1 MSDQHFP
8 GVSVVKNCLSMQKTL
23 AQSLGQENS
32 PGGGNTLVFLPAK
45 FHIQRS
51 PAGYSPWGCKES
63 DMTGHARAWPKKKKN
78 LVVRCAVTWVG
89 LEIIIL
95 SKVSQTEK
103 SKYCMISCICGN

>member
-1 MSDQHFP
+1 MPVNAEDIGSILRAGKFP
-8 GVSVVKNCLSMQKTL
+8 WRRKHSCVLACKIPYTEESSGLQSVGLQRVRHDWACTSM
-23 AQSLGQENS
+23 A
-32 PGGGNTLVFLPAK
+32 
-45 FHIQRS
+45 
-51 PAGYSPWGCKES
+51 
-63 DMTGHARAWPKKKKN
+63 KKKKN

>member
-1 MSDQHFP
+1 MPVNAEDIGSIPRAGKFP
-8 GVSVVKNCLSMQKTL
+8 WRRKQ
-23 AQSLGQENS
+23 Q
-32 PGGGNTLVFLPAK
+32 PTLVFLPAK

>member
-1 MSDQHFP
+1 
-8 GVSVVKNCLSMQKTL
+8 MQKTL

-63 DMTGHARAWPKKKKN
+63 DMTGHALAWPKKKK
-78 LVVRCAVTWVG
+78 
-89 LEIIIL
+89 
-95 SKVSQTEK
+95 K
-103 SKYCMISCICGN
+103 SGGQMCSNMGGPRDYYTK